1 MGIFVSFVLLFLL
14 AEALLTLVQVLL
26 QKKQMKPW
34 VHILLAVA
42 KALVAVAFAA
52 CVLAG
57 PVQLR
62 KLQPFMMAA
71 YVALLADAGVDLV
84 YTVIAAIAKRER
96 RFALVKTLSLI
107 CGVLFM
113 LVLVAVAG
121 TSVFIMSL
129 GQELAIVLNQI
140 FKGFASAFRN
150 GEGLDVVL
158 LIIEVSLCALFY
170 LLRTI
175 LHVYCACSI
184 GQRMKSKIGG
194 AIMWFFI
201 LYGIQQGTGTVLEL
215 VFLPILFNDSF
226 STVTM
231 HIMLSGYAF
240 YQFAIALTFYLISR
254 YRIKNRLNL
263 E

>member
-1 MGIFVSFVLLFLL
+1 MVKKLFKH
-14 AEALLTLVQVLL
+14 EALFYLRWFI
-26 QKKQMKPW
+26 P
-34 VHILLAVA
+34 LA
-42 KALVAVAFAA
+42 AA
-52 CVLAG
+52 CLGIALISKLTMLFPDNQLTTILKSMIISLYTFSLGAMIVFGFVIVSLRFFRSMFTREG
-57 PVQLR
+57 YFTHTIPVE
-62 KLQPFMMAA
+62 PST
-71 YVALLADAGVDLV
+71 LLNC
-84 YTVIAAIAKRER
+84 K
-96 RFALVKTLSLI
+96 LI

-129 GQELAIVLNQI
+129 GQELGVVLGQLFEGI
-140 FKGFASAFRN
+140 GHAFKV

-158 LIIEVSLCALFY
+158 TIIELVLAGLFY

-201 LYGIQQGTGTVLEL
+201 LYGIQQGSDTVVWLIFTPL
-215 VFLPILFNDSF
+215 ILKGS
-226 STVTM
+226 SSIVSL
-231 HIMLSGYAF
+231 HILISAYAL

-254 YRIKNRLNL
+254 FRIKNRLNL

>member
-1 MGIFVSFVLLFLL
+1 MVKKLFKH
-14 AEALLTLVQVLL
+14 EALFYLRWFI
-26 QKKQMKPW
+26 P
-34 VHILLAVA
+34 LA
-42 KALVAVAFAA
+42 AA
-52 CVLAG
+52 CLGIALISKLTMLFPDNQITVMLKSMIFSLYTFSLGAMIVFG
-57 PVQLR
+57 FVIVSLRFFRSMFTREGYFTHTIPVE
-62 KLQPFMMAA
+62 PST
-71 YVALLADAGVDLV
+71 LLNC
-84 YTVIAAIAKRER
+84 K
-96 RFALVKTLSLI
+96 LI

-129 GQELAIVLNQI
+129 GQELGVVLGQLFEGLGHA
-140 FKGFASAFRN
+140 FKA

-158 LIIEVSLCALFY
+158 IIIEGVLLGLFF

-201 LYGIQQGTGTVLEL
+201 LYGIQQGAGTVLEL
-215 VFLPILFNDSF
+215 VFLPILFSDNF

-231 HIMLSGYAF
+231 HIMLSGYAL

-254 YRIKNRLNL
+254 FRIKNRLNL

>member
-1 MGIFVSFVLLFLL
+1 MVRKLYKH
-14 AEALLTLVQVLL
+14 EALFYLRWFI
-26 QKKQMKPW
+26 P
-34 VHILLAVA
+34 IA
-42 KALVAVAFAA
+42 AA
-52 CVLAG
+52 CVGIALISKLTMLFPNNQITEIIKSMIISVYISSLFAMIVFG
-57 PVQLR
+57 IVIVSLRFFRSMFTHEGYFTHTIPVE
-62 KLQPFMMAA
+62 PS
-71 YVALLADAGVDLV
+71 ALLNC
-84 YTVIAAIAKRER
+84 K
-96 RFALVKTLSLI
+96 LI

-158 LIIEVSLCALFY
+158 LIIEVCLCALFY

-201 LYGIQQGTGTVLEL
+201 LYGIQQGAGTVLEL
-215 VFLPILFNDSF
+215 VFLPVLFNDSF

-231 HIMLSGYAF
+231 HIMLSGYAL